1 MAQPDEMRYF
11 MQSYKALY
19 SKEIASEMR
28 RLKCAKAR
36 YTILPR

>member
-1 MAQPDEMRYF
+1 MAQPDEMRYTRH
-11 MQSYKALY
+11 SYEKLC

-28 RLKCAKAR
+28 RIKCGKAL